1 MRRSYRG
8 VRFWLENVRK
18 EILFTKPKFYLHSS
32 GDSGVIKKFRSK
44 GAGSTNEN
52 FLNNLHSCSLI
63 RSPTCSRYGVK
74 KNVSLSEN
82 VGHALHGWSFAK
94 NWQFVQLLNKRY
106 CETESLLDKK
116 NFSVSVFLFLAD
128 FFTFT
133 KEILSGKL
141 HFCKLISVVK
151 DVFKMLFTWC
161 RFAGMKSQPV

>member
-1 MRRSYRG
+1 MSYLCMRRSYRG

-18 EILFTKPKFYLHSS
+18 EILFTKPKFHLHSS

-116 NFSVSVFLFLAD
+116 KNFRFRFSVSCG
-128 FFTFT
+128 FFH
-133 KEILSGKL
+133 IY
-141 HFCKLISVVK
+141 
-151 DVFKMLFTWC
+151 
-161 RFAGMKSQPV
+161 